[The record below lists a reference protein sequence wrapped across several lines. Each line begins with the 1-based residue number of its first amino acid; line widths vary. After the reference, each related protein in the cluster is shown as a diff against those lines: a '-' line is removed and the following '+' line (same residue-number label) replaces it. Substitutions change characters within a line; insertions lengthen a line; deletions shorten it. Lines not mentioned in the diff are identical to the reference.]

1 MADNITIPATGS
13 GTATPVV
20 ATDEVGGNHFQ
31 RVKLDGGGDGAS
43 IPILAGAQASSAAL
57 AVVGP
62 SDEFVTVSVDVIR
75 PPDAAAYV
83 VNDCISNSTSA
94 PTTFTLA
101 NAAKASGGSGFV
113 TDVTMVSD
121 ADPVTPLQCEILVF
135 DASVT
140 SPNDNATFQI
150 SDADAKKLV
159 GIFPIVLQDIGNN
172 QAGQYQG
179 PPIGFT
185 CVGLA
190 DLRFL
195 IRAKNA
201 YTPASGEVLTCRFK
215 IQRQT

>member
-20 ATDEVGGNHFQ
+20 ATDDVGGNHFQ
-31 RVKLDGGGDGAS
+31 RVKLDGGGDGTS
-43 IPILAGAQASSAAL
+43 VPILAGAQASGAAL

-62 SDEFVTVSVDVIR
+62 NDEFVTVSVDVTR
-75 PPDAAAYV
+75 PADATAYAI
-83 VNDCISNSTSA
+83 NDCISSSTST
-94 PTTFTLA
+94 PNTFTLA

-121 ADPVTPLQCEILVF
+121 ADPATPLQCEIFIF
-135 DASVT
+135 DSSVT
-140 SPNDNATFQI
+140 SPSDNAAFQV

-185 CVGLA
+185 CVGSV

-201 YTPASGEVLTCRFK
+201 YAPANSEILTCRFK